1 MNTQT
6 ILVVTIGSTD
16 IKALGVHHESS
27 GGSRYPMEIFNQRA
41 FCELLEKEG
50 VSIGA
55 REKNARFTL
64 LRPKDL
70 KSTNALIEELAQAE
84 SAFSH
89 HQLRHKQSETDHN
102 NRFSPALEVYE
113 GVLKTKGKSSEFD
126 FKPEAPE
133 LIAAKLLPVV
143 SRIFENKS
151 NITTAIVLNTN
162 RSKERKHAKKE
173 PYAVGPIIAKW
184 LAEVLNLEHRGEF
197 QFQDDAPIMNSAFYL
212 NYLTGTTEADGE
224 KQNFPVTREA
234 MQTIDCMLKHL
245 EQVYRKQGITPQVLY
260 SPGGGLPQFK
270 SQIEAACR
278 LYFDKVEHW
287 VSPDNEH
294 QFNSSQYSENID
306 LYPAPDTSYRARRQ
320 IIEQIESG
328 NFEGAATIASAF
340 YNDDENGEQPQLI
353 QSDQHWAKAVIAVAG
368 WFQGKVSL
376 KELKSQLPSILDK
389 FHEEK
394 EMPNSLWCGF
404 KVEAALRQG
413 NLHDAIRYT
422 CDIRDIAL
430 YDLLGK
436 VVGKGNFDLF
446 HSLSSTNDAGS
457 LQPQLDQL
465 NKEIGANKVDD
476 KGETVSFKYTNLVL
490 KEKARYKIR
499 LNTYN
504 PMVPGQKAGKSTLEQ
519 LLGKK
524 KAASIENYCSNRIIL
539 IDALCLA
546 QDGNIP
552 EALTHPLNIYEAT
565 LKRPLAKGESTARN
579 YRNTITHG
587 FLPPEMTKQA
597 KQHFMHER
605 IGFWA
610 QTPNKNTMHFLNQ
623 PIFTELYAR
632 LDSDNTPADCYKQLV
647 KALTDKLRHARIDGK
662 I

>member
-1 MNTQT
+1 MNNQT

-70 KSTNALIEELAQAE
+70 ESTNTLIEELAQAE

-89 HQLRHKQSETDHN
+89 HQLRHKQSQTNHN

-133 LIAAKLLPVV
+133 LIAAKLLPVI
-143 SRIFENKS
+143 SRIFQNKS
-151 NITTAIVLNTN
+151 NVTTAIVLNTN
-162 RSKERKHAKKE
+162 RIKERKYAEKE

-245 EQVYRKQGITPQVLY
+245 AQVYRKQGITPQVLY

-340 YNDDENGEQPQLI
+340 YNDDENGKQPQLI

-368 WFQGKVSL
+368 WFQGSKML
-376 KELKSQLPSILDK
+376 HELQDVLPEALPFEHQSR
-389 FHEEK
+389 
-394 EMPNSLWCGF
+394 MPNSLWTAF
-404 KVEAALRQG
+404 KIEAAIRQD
-413 NLHDAIRYT
+413 NIQDAIRYI
-422 CDIRDIAL
+422 CDLKDVAL

-436 VVGKGNFDLF
+436 LTAKGNFNAF
-446 HSLSSTNDAGS
+446 HGITKRKWTEAALKPLSEAAE
-457 LQPQLDQL
+457 QL
-465 NKEIGANKVDD
+465 NEVMKQHGEFKKINLSMVNSHKRIENFSLNTRPQYNLHSENKSIPAWNDSSVYKSRQLILDLTCIAD
-476 KGETVSFKYTNLVL
+476 MKAITTGLQHPLINFEYKL
-490 KEKARYKIR
+490 KQKVNKLKAR
-499 LNTYN
+499 
-504 PMVPGQKAGKSTLEQ
+504 
-519 LLGKK
+519 
-524 KAASIENYCSNRIIL
+524 
-539 IDALCLA
+539 D
-546 QDGNIP
+546 
-552 EALTHPLNIYEAT
+552 
-565 LKRPLAKGESTARN
+565 

-587 FLPPEMTKQA
+587 YLDPQMSEIARAHFTHPEIQLWKG
-597 KQHFMHER
+597 K
-605 IGFWA
+605 
-610 QTPNKNTMHFLNQ
+610 PSKDNMHFLSQ

-632 LDSDNTPADCYKQLV
+632 LDSKNTPADCYKQLV
-647 KALTDKLRHARIDGK
+647 EALTDKLRHARIDGK